1 RLSPAGLHVE
11 EASWSPCGD
20 LIALTVR
27 GRRDPAAQ
35 LLILSPTGEPL
46 GEPSGPRPGADV
58 NLYGWSADGTEVL
71 CAASITGP
79 GTHDIGGYDGRSGSW
94 RLRWQVTAH
103 AGASGDAGTESLLLT
118 LDRGGR
124 LRQRVATLAPGATEP
139 AVLLATT
146 SPDESVSAVGFG
158 LDGRT

>member
-1 RLSPAGLHVE
+1 MVDAVACRSPFYSPDGSRLGYLRDAGGTTSAWVWHRAGGTSRRLSPAGLHVE

-71 CAASITGP
+71 
-79 GTHDIGGYDGRSGSW
+79 
-94 RLRWQVTAH
+94 
-103 AGASGDAGTESLLLT
+103 
-118 LDRGGR
+118 
-124 LRQRVATLAPGATEP
+124 
-139 AVLLATT
+139 
-146 SPDESVSAVGFG
+146 
-158 LDGRT
+158 